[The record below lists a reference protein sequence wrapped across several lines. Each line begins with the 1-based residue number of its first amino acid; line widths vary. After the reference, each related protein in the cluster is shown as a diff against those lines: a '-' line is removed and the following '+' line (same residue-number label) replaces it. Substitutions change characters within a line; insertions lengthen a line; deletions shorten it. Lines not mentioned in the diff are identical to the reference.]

1 MILRSPYRCV
11 LYATLPSHPLEDAVH
26 TRIELVPQ
34 DRQSSILTIRP
45 MHQLIE
51 QIMRIEL
58 TSSAWQADALTV
70 VLYLHSFGQDK
81 RIELSYSDWKSD
93 ILTIVLILQDKMCP
107 SSQTSTLFT
116 KALDFSRYCCGSSRI
131 RTYSARR
138 QRIYSPSQLS
148 NSGALPLNNGI
159 NKTQTQSRSLNVSE
173 YKDSVIFRLY
183 KVNNVKFCN
192 NRIYYYIPL

>member
-11 LYATLPSHPLEDAVH
+11 LYATLPSHPLEDWGDAVH

-51 QIMRIEL
+51 
-58 TSSAWQADALTV
+58 
-70 VLYLHSFGQDK
+70 QDK

-131 RTYSARR
+131 QTYSARR

-148 NSGALPLNNGI
+148 NSGALPSTMG
-159 NKTQTQSRSLNVSE
+159 
-173 YKDSVIFRLY
+173 
-183 KVNNVKFCN
+183 
-192 NRIYYYIPL
+192 